1 MFLKLLSFYVLT
13 ACLGLA
19 LALTLPFTES
29 YWALVA
35 ALAGLYLAKAEYL
48 SRPYPGFIC
57 LGLLCALFATLSGFL
72 TNTYYLQASFLVL
85 TIIVTAAI
93 GVWRQRYWPMAFVAN
108 YLLILGAAFGT
119 DGNEAMQRY
128 LCVVLGF
135 LLVAA
140 LRWLFFRKISV
151 YQLQGLFAESLQAAS
166 SLSESIF
173 TLYLVRD
180 YQLNIFE
187 YEKQLHS
194 ERNTFLQSMS
204 TLRNALLLVSAP
216 HQAAFTKLLQ
226 QLDQLY
232 EVLMSIALLLYRVSD
247 HSTFEVANK
256 EFADLSEGIKAQLQF
271 LVASLQQQTQTPPLG
286 FADNLQEL
294 QDINHDALQ
303 VVAPDPM
310 VFILF
315 IQDCC
320 ALKEL
325 FLQMTS
331 LIDEV
336 QAT

>member
-1 MFLKLLSFYVLT
+1 MFFKLLAFYVLT

-19 LALTLPFTES
+19 LALLLPFTES

-35 ALAGLYLAKAEYL
+35 TLTGLYLAKTDYL
-48 SRPYPGFIC
+48 SYPFPGFIC

-85 TIIVTAAI
+85 TIIITAAI
-93 GVWRQRYWPMAFVAN
+93 GVWRQRFWPMVFVLN
-108 YLLILGAAFGT
+108 FLLILGAAFGT
-119 DGNEAMQRY
+119 DGNEALQRY
-128 LCVVLGF
+128 LSLVAGF

-140 LRWLFFRKISV
+140 MRWLFFRKISV
-151 YQLQGLFAESLQAAS
+151 KQLQGLFAESLQAAAT
-166 SLSESIF
+166 LTEAIF

-180 YQLNIFE
+180 YQQHIFE

-194 ERNTFLQSMS
+194 ERNTFLQRICAVRS
-204 TLRNALLLVSAP
+204 ALLQIDSAQQPALV
-216 HQAAFTKLLQ
+216 KLLHQ
-226 QLDQLY
+226 VEQLY
-232 EVLMSIALLLYRVSD
+232 EVLMSIALLIYRVSD

-256 EFADLSEGIKAQLQF
+256 EFAALSEGVKAQLLF
-271 LVASLQQQTQTPPLG
+271 LAACLQQLTQTQPLG

-294 QDINHDALQ
+294 QDIYHDALQ

-320 ALKEL
+320 VLKEL
-325 FLQMTS
+325 FLQMST
-331 LIDEV
+331 LINEV
-336 QAT
+336 QAA